1 MLIRIVVNNIFSF
14 GEEKEFNT
22 IPHNRLKTLN
32 HHKYKIN
39 GFEILKTSAIYGA
52 NGAGKS
58 NLVKSISLLQDLVIE
73 EKIPYKLRDSEFKF
87 NDLKASFYLTVK
99 GKLGAQLSVT
109 EKLERRQLFKTDV
122 IKLVASK
129 VKELTAPEAP
139 NIRMNRDEALCYD
152 ENLQF
157 SHALAKYEYQRQVYT
172 EIIEFLE
179 NPANDN
185 GA

>member
-1 MLIRIVVNNIFSF
+1 MTLIRNIQNFCSRQSNQLNNSNAHLDEYDYIDI
-14 GEEKEFNT
+14 GYDN
-22 IPHNRLKTLN
+22 
-32 HHKYKIN
+32 N
-39 GFEILKTSAIYGA
+39 GTCWQY
-52 NGAGKS
+52 
-58 NLVKSISLLQDLVIE
+58 
-73 EKIPYKLRDSEFKF
+73 SEFKF